1 VIASPG
7 LAFAAMPSELSM
19 SAEHILENVTH
30 LVWASG
36 PIILA
41 IGLGFATFSHRRWA
55 NRQESH
61 PPLLRD

>member
-1 VIASPG
+1 
-7 LAFAAMPSELSM
+7 M